1 MTLLKIKVKYNNET
15 LKTKLETYI
24 KNNFAVVYEIA
35 SFAPVYLLGGA
46 IRDLI
51 MDKEP
56 KDLDFIVLGMEYS
69 KNILEVL
76 NKHKIDFTYNHF
88 GGYRIN
94 YNGVH
99 VDLWASNDLFSAVQY
114 NVDGL
119 FFYLNDN
126 NLISFSFDDF
136 VKNGLKLI
144 NPDNNIE
151 KGREKKLIQFE
162 KDYGNLK

>member
-1 MTLLKIKVKYNNET
+1 M
-15 LKTKLETYI
+15 
-24 KNNFAVVYEIA
+24 
-35 SFAPVYLLGGA
+35 
-46 IRDLI
+46 
-51 MDKEP
+51 
-56 KDLDFIVLGMEYS
+56 
-69 KNILEVL
+69 
-76 NKHKIDFTYNHF
+76 
-88 GGYRIN
+88 
-94 YNGVH
+94 
-99 VDLWASNDLFSAVQY
+99 WASNDLFSAVQY

-162 KDYGNLK
+162 KDYRNL

>member
-1 MTLLKIKVKYNNET
+1 MTFLKIKVKYNNET
-15 LKTKLETYI
+15 LEKRIENYI
-24 KNNFAVVYEIA
+24 KNNFEVAYEIA
-35 SFAPVYLLGGA
+35 SFVPVYLLGGA

-51 MDKEP
+51 MDNVP

-69 KNILEVL
+69 KDILEVL
-76 NKHKIDFTYNHF
+76 NKYKIDFNYNHF

-151 KGREKKLIQFE
+151 KGREKKLLQFE
-162 KDYGNLK
+162 KDYKNLK

>member
-15 LKTKLETYI
+15 LEKKLENYI
-24 KNNFAVVYEIA
+24 KNNFGVVYEIA

-51 MDKEP
+51 MSKEP
-56 KDLDFIVLGMEYS
+56 KDLDFIVLGMEYL

-76 NKHKIDFTYNHF
+76 NKHKITFTYNHF
-88 GGYRIN
+88 EGYRIN

-119 FFYLNDN
+119 FFYLN

-144 NPDNNIE
+144 NSDNNIE

-162 KDYGNLK
+162 KDYRNL

>member
-1 MTLLKIKVKYNNET
+1 MIIKSKYNDET
-15 LKTKLETYI
+15 LELRLENYI
-24 KNNFAVVYEIA
+24 KNNFMVAYEIA
-35 SFAPVYLLGGA
+35 KIAPVYLVGGT

-51 MDKEP
+51 MARES

-69 KNILEVL
+69 NDVLEII
-76 NKHKIDFTYNHF
+76 KKYKIDFTYNRL
-88 GGYRIN
+88 GGYRIK

-99 VDLWASNDLFSAVQY
+99 VDLWTSNDLYSAVQY

-126 NLISFSFDDF
+126 NLISLSFDDF

-144 NPDNNIE
+144 NSDNNIE

-162 KDYGNLK
+162 KDYKNLK

>member
-1 MTLLKIKVKYNNET
+1 MFANNA
-15 LKTKLETYI
+15 L
-24 KNNFAVVYEIA
+24 
-35 SFAPVYLLGGA
+35 
-46 IRDLI
+46 
-51 MDKEP
+51 
-56 KDLDFIVLGMEYS
+56 
-69 KNILEVL
+69 
-76 NKHKIDFTYNHF
+76 
-88 GGYRIN
+88 
-94 YNGVH
+94 
-99 VDLWASNDLFSAVQY
+99 
-114 NVDGL
+114 NVDYF